1 MDVYM
6 SWEIFYFPAAA
17 AAARLLPTCT
27 SPSILIPLLPAAEE
41 HTTSSTE
48 SPNPHHSS
56 LPTALP
62 RPSSPP
68 QHPTAAPLPPSAVAP
83 PPEQPVSPR
92 HQYSRHGAVGGDGG
106 GVGYADPH
114 LKPDNPPHSN
124 SDRQSLRHVSNASLP
139 VLKKQK
145 VLLDVEL
152 WAYSKSTGNILAI
165 HRARRE
171 DEWS

>member
-6 SWEIFYFPAAA
+6 SWEIFFFPAAA
-17 AAARLLPTCT
+17 AAAPLLPTCT

-92 HQYSRHGAVGGDGG
+92 HQYSRRGAVGGDCG
-106 GVGYADPH
+106 GVVDADLH
-114 LKPDNPPHSN
+114 LKPDNPPHSK
-124 SDRQSLRHVSNASLP
+124 SDRQSLPHVSNASLP
-139 VLKKQK
+139 VLKTQK

-152 WAYSKSTGNILAI
+152 WAYSKSTENILAI
-165 HRARRE
+165 HLARRE